1 VDYRPVTLTTVRT
14 AKRPST
20 SNAAL
25 SIRMSCVFGS
35 TNRHTRAKVV
45 AISDR
50 RNAKNTMLLNIDL
63 KYPILTPKSRQKYPT
78 LPVVLPEDTR
88 NA

>member
-1 VDYRPVTLTTVRT
+1 VDYGPVTLTTART

-35 TNRHTRAKVV
+35 TDRHTKAKVV

-50 RNAKNTMLLNIDL
+50 RNTKNTMLLNIDP
-63 KYPILTPKSRQKYPT
+63 KYPILTRKSR
-78 LPVVLPEDTR
+78 
-88 NA
+88 